1 MEYSSFVKTAVA
13 SAIAALGVHAV
24 AAQVAVA
31 ENETYTQDISATDAS
46 TTVDTKA
53 QSKTMKLL

>member
-46 TTVDTKA
+46 TTVDNKGTI
-53 QSKTMKLL
+53 